1 MKMKGRNLHW
11 GKLIGALALP
21 LAVGGLSAWLT
32 RDGMKSFE
40 ALYKPALT
48 PPGWVFPAAW
58 TVLYLL
64 MGLASYQVITTPASP
79 ERRRRAVRSYLW
91 QLLINGLWPLLF
103 FGAEL
108 FGAAALWLVGL
119 LALSVLCALRFQAI
133 RESAGKLLLPYLL
146 WLCFALYL
154 NLGVWLLN

>member
-1 MKMKGRNLHW
+1 MKGRNLHG
-11 GKLIGALALP
+11 GKLIGSLALP
-21 LAVGGLSAWLT
+21 LAVGGLAAWLT

-40 ALYKPALT
+40 ALYKPLLT

-64 MGLASYQVITTPASP
+64 MGLAFYQVITTPAAP
-79 ERRRRAVRSYLW
+79 ERKKRAIRSYLF
-91 QLLINGLWPLLF
+91 QLALNGGWPLLF
-103 FGAEL
+103 FGAGL
-108 FGAAALWLVGL
+108 YGIAALWLVGL
-119 LALSVLCALRFQAI
+119 LVLSVLCALRFHAI